1 MIGSWFLSIGVF
13 GLLLFLILLSIA
25 CWRVGGIYGWPVIML
40 MWSVVFIVC
49 GAVSLKLGI

>member
-25 CWRVGGIYGWPVIML
+25 CWPDGWPVIML